1 MSQSE
6 ERGVSQEAPEEVKR
20 SSPVSSFFL
29 APLEKHRRSEVLN
42 KALKHLQETLVK
54 TCEDINQ
61 THEMQK
67 SEAQNQA
74 SRREGLSEAQRN
86 LKK

>member
-1 MSQSE
+1 MSQSD

-67 SEAQNQA
+67 
-74 SRREGLSEAQRN
+74 
-86 LKK
+86 K